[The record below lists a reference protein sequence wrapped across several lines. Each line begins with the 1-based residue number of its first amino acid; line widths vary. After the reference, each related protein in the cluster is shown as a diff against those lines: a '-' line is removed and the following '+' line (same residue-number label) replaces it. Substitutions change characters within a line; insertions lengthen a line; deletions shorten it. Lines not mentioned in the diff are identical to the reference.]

1 MQDFEMRQKYL
12 RYCTVALLL
21 LLASA
26 TTSAAT
32 GQTGWT
38 PEYYDMNI
46 RIDFI
51 AEKIFVECTVTVRND
66 FDRPSREIPLLLYRL
81 LQVSSA
87 RDSRNADL
95 PFLQQVV
102 TVEGRPKLQ
111 VNSVLITLPEAIAA
125 GEHYTLQLSYEG
137 YIFGYTEGVGA
148 YVREK
153 IREPFTILRQDTY
166 AYPHIGYP
174 THESGF
180 AVIHYSF
187 DYHVSVTVP
196 EHMVVANV
204 GELVSRT
211 HSNGQTTYTYASIKP
226 SWRMDFAV
234 ASYEILERDGIR
246 VFHFPENR
254 EGALR
259 ILETAVRTLDLYA
272 AWFGQL
278 RDFKNFGI
286 IQIPQGYGSQAD
298 VTGIL
303 QTGDAFE
310 SSDNDDQLYH
320 ELSHLWHPM
329 ETEPFPPCR
338 WNEGLATFM
347 QYYTVQEMEG
357 REGFIHRAS
366 DAIRRNFIHSCEQ
379 VPGCPETPL
388 IEYGEKMMFRFS
400 YTKGMI
406 LFHVLYE
413 LIGRETFFGLVGSYY
428 REYHETGGATGDL
441 TRMITDIGAPGLSRF
456 VDEWFYGTES
466 NVYLLGGMT
475 VDEIVRIYRAEPGS

>member
-1 MQDFEMRQKYL
+1 MQDFEMGQKYL

-46 RIDFI
+46 RIDFS
-51 AEKIFVECTVTVRND
+51 AQKIYVECTVTVRND
-66 FDRPSREIPLLLYRL
+66 FDRPSREIPILLYRL
-81 LQVSSA
+81 LHVSSA
-87 RDSRNADL
+87 RDTLNADL
-95 PFLQQVV
+95 SFEQQVV

-111 VNSVLITLPEAIAA
+111 VNSVLVTLPEAIAA
-125 GEHYTLQLSYEG
+125 GANYTVQLSYEG

-196 EHMVVANV
+196 EHMVVANC
-204 GELVSRT
+204 GELVSR
-211 HSNGQTTYTYASIKP
+211 SQSDGQTTYTYASIKP

-234 ASYEILERDGIR
+234 APYEILEREGIR
-246 VFHFPENR
+246 VFHFPENS
-254 EGALR
+254 EGASR
-259 ILETAVRTLDLYA
+259 ILETAVRTLELYTG
-272 AWFGQL
+272 WFGPL
-278 RDFKNFGI
+278 RDFKNFSI

-303 QTGDAFE
+303 QTADAFE
-310 SSDNDDQLYH
+310 SSDHDDQLYH

-347 QYYTVQEMEG
+347 QYYTVQELEG
-357 REGFIHRAS
+357 RDSFLHHVS
-366 DAIRRNFIHSCEQ
+366 DAIRHQFIQSCEQ
-379 VPGCPETPL
+379 VPGCPETPF

-413 LIGRETFFGLVGSYY
+413 LIGREAFFDLVGNYY
-428 REYHETGGATGDL
+428 REYHETGGATRDL
-441 TRMITDIGAPGLSRF
+441 TKMITDIGHHGLPRF
-456 VDEWFYGTES
+456 VDDWFYGTES
-466 NVYLLGGMT
+466 NAYLLEGKT